1 MRRTEAT
8 MAIDIK
14 ESMAKAREVK
24 NKFNYRQLFMVV
36 ILIFATAADIL
47 MDYVT
52 AGFKPDIFYDPAY
65 WIKLVLTCL
74 SVIMVT
80 LAARDFFREKELR
93 DNTAINETQRQIDS
107 AHAELIKRDLT
118 TQFERY
124 VNAIN
129 AERKLKAYKEY
140 LQFRISK
147 TKNEKRRAAL
157 KKKLDDI
164 ATDIEFLPTKGNRIV
179 LSPVCRIKYNR
190 VRIATIFSRVER
202 SKGDDEDIETNE
214 QTHIAE
220 LIFKKLF
227 TLIAFTITFSTLFF
241 DPGTFVVSI
250 LVNTFSK
257 LFRTAM
263 SIYLGASDGQGF
275 ARGTLLSKMK
285 LRLDF
290 IQKFLESKKA
300 DLASA

>member
-1 MRRTEAT
+1 

-93 DNTAINETQRQIDS
+93 ENLAINETQRQIDS
-107 AHAELIKRDLT
+107 AHGELIRRDLT

-164 ATDIEFLPTKGNRIV
+164 ATDIAFLPTKGNKIV

-300 DLASA
+300 DLVSA